1 MKFEKHF
8 RHGKLLFSTVAIL
21 FILVSIGCSQ
31 SNKSKIVGSWKAQS
45 IDNTDGS
52 VQYTLFKFYKEG
64 YVSKKTGIII
74 GDQLSKPKNKMVGY
88 YKFED
93 DHNNVLIT
101 WDEKNWE
108 KTNVSFPQKNK
119 MLLGKYEL
127 EKIM

>member
-1 MKFEKHF
+1 
-8 RHGKLLFSTVAIL
+8 
-21 FILVSIGCSQ
+21 
-31 SNKSKIVGSWKAQS
+31 
-45 IDNTDGS
+45 
-52 VQYTLFKFYKEG
+52 
-64 YVSKKTGIII
+64 
-74 GDQLSKPKNKMVGY
+74 MVGY

>member
-1 MKFEKHF
+1 
-8 RHGKLLFSTVAIL
+8 LSLSTVAVI
-21 FILVSIGCSQ
+21 FFLVSIGCSQ

-88 YKFED
+88 YKFEGD
-93 DHNNVLIT
+93 QNNVLIT

-119 MLLGKYEL
+119 MLLGNYEM